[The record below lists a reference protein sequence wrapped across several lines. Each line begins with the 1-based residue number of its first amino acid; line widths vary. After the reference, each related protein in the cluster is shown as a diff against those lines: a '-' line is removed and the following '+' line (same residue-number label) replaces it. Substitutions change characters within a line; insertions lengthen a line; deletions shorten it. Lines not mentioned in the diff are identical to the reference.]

1 MGVKLG
7 LDLGEKRV
15 GIAITDEAGMMA
27 FPLKTLE
34 IRGRKHLVEEL
45 TRLVAERRV
54 EEVVVGLPKTLKGE
68 IGPAAV
74 KIQEVVEWCKPHFS
88 IPWTFWDERL
98 TSLEVERVLQEAD
111 LHHSRRKEVRDQLA
125 AQRILQNFLDYQRN
139 QSPGL

>member
-15 GIAITDEAGMMA
+15 GVAITDEAGIMA
-27 FPLKTLE
+27 FPLVTLE

-45 TRLVAERRV
+45 TKIIRDRAVCEII
-54 EEVVVGLPKTLKGE
+54 VGLPKTLKGE
-68 IGPAAV
+68 MGPAALLT
-74 KIQEVVEWCKPHFS
+74 QEVVEWCKPFIS

-125 AQRILQNFLDYQRN
+125 AQRILQNYLDFQRN
-139 QSPGL
+139 RS